1 MDLRTRKYNWG
12 YGCLSPQIFVKN
24 SALQHNSCSSELGN
38 CPGLARTEA
47 GGGHRPS
54 PLSLCLS
61 HCEGVSH
68 QSGPHPEVSES
79 TWPQVLLAGCSQ
91 LLLAKGLE
99 AAAAR
104 SRASKCLWK
113 RPAPLLGI
121 FASLPRP
128 LSQAVST
135 PFSHRCVILAS
146 FLAESHGK
154 KKHSLKRG
162 RNIPVV
168 AEQLRLS
175 WFISM
180 SFNLSHEF
188 SLCMCLYAGIIP
200 G

>member
-24 SALQHNSCSSELGN
+24 PALQHNSCSSEFRN

-79 TWPQVLLAGCSQ
+79 TWPQVLLAGCS
-91 LLLAKGLE
+91 LFLLAKGLE

-121 FASLPRP
+121 FAPLPRP
-128 LSQAVST
+128 LSQAVPT
-135 PFSHRCVILAS
+135 PLSHHCVMLATS
-146 FLAESHGK
+146 LAESHSK
-154 KKHSLKRG
+154 KKHTLKRG
-162 RNIPVV
+162 RNILNGSV
-168 AEQLRLS
+168 A
-175 WFISM
+175 
-180 SFNLSHEF
+180 
-188 SLCMCLYAGIIP
+188 
-200 G
+200 